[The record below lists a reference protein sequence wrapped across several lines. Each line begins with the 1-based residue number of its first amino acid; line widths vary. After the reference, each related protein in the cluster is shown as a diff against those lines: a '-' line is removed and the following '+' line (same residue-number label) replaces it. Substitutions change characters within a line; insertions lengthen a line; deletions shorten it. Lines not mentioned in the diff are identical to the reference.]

1 MSESIYN
8 EADLFRSETSIHG
21 RATMLA
27 ILMGGHLDVRKRP
40 NMPTDMYAWFAAP
53 DGRIYGHM
61 FRPNAPFSKG
71 VIPQIFKCGAT
82 TAFSDKINL
91 MLNGSMST
99 KDVVEACFEED
110 SIRYSG
116 MDVSK
121 LIEDRGQDVLE
132 MTGSL
137 GEAAKVLKDN
147 DVCNFTPE
155 MMENLTKTVKD
166 VFGKKKQTIKG
177 QQVVAAQA

>member
-1 MSESIYN
+1 MET
-8 EADLFRSETSIHG
+8 DLFRSETSIHG
-21 RATMLA
+21 RAVMLA
-27 ILMGGHLDVRKRP
+27 ILMGGKFDVRKRP
-40 NMPTDMYAWFAAP
+40 NMPTDMYAWFAAT

-61 FRPNAPFSKG
+61 FRPNAPYSKG

-99 KDVVEACFEED
+99 EEVVKACFEED

-121 LIEDRGQDVLE
+121 LIEDRGDVLE

-137 GEAAKVLKDN
+137 GEAAKVLKEN

-155 MMENLTKTVKD
+155 MMNNLTETVKE
-166 VFGKKKQTIKG
+166 VFGKKKQLTGK
-177 QQVVAAQA
+177 QATAEM